1 MAKTKKKPMSPV
13 ERAIWLHTRGIEAA
27 KHEIAHIQ
35 ECADEAIAKVKKSI
49 NKRQILMDALKSG
62 SLKP

>member
-1 MAKTKKKPMSPV
+1 MAKTKKKAMSPI
-13 ERAIWLHTRGIEAA
+13 ERAIWLHARGIE
-27 KHEIAHIQ
+27 KSRDEIARIQ
-35 ECADEAIAKVKKSI
+35 ERADEAIAKVKKSI